1 MNETYNENMYVFEF
15 LKFKKLI
22 ISIIMNYYF
31 KNYKKIYYTLIM
43 LKTMINE

>member
-1 MNETYNENMYVFEF
+1 MYVFEF

-31 KNYKKIYYTLIM
+31 KNYKSLLYFNHVKDNV
-43 LKTMINE
+43 K